1 MNRRA
6 MKVRTMH
13 RIIAILTALFL
24 AGAAAMPQASAQNN
38 AVGGAI
44 VGGGI
49 GAIIGGAA
57 TGRAGGAVAGGIIGA
72 AAGAMLGSQ
81 LEPRRHGYYWY
92 RGHCYLRWRNG
103 SYHRVSRRHC
113 Y

>member
-1 MNRRA
+1 M
-6 MKVRTMH
+6 VR
-13 RIIAILTALFL
+13 IFVLTA
-24 AGAAAMPQASAQNN
+24 AVAAAFSGQPALAQNN

-44 VGGGI
+44 IGGGI

-72 AAGAMLGSQ
+72 AAGAALGSQ
-81 LEPRRHGYYWY
+81 MDPRGPGYYWY
-92 RGHCYLRWRNG
+92 SGRCYWRRGDGNYYPVNP
-103 SYHRVSRRHC
+103 RHC

>member
-1 MNRRA
+1 MT
-6 MKVRTMH
+6 RTTTAVALLA
-13 RIIAILTALFL
+13 IAIAVPIQP
-24 AGAAAMPQASAQNN
+24 AAAQNN
-38 AVGGAI
+38 TLGGALL
-44 VGGGI
+44 GGTA

-81 LEPRRHGYYWY
+81 LEPRSGGYYWY
-92 RGHCYLRWRNG
+92 DGRCWVRYGDG
-103 SYHRVSRRHC
+103 SYHRVPRRYC